1 MVMFVFEV
9 VFTTDTIL
17 YNVYNV
23 QTMKVLL
30 YMTHD
35 EWNSSYLYSEN
46 KWASTLFGM
55 YSKTCLE
62 KATQKKAK
70 NRFSRRIIT

>member
-17 YNVYNV
+17 YNEYNV

-35 EWNSSYLYSEN
+35 EWNSQML
-46 KWASTLFGM
+46 LF
-55 YSKTCLE
+55 L
-62 KATQKKAK
+62 
-70 NRFSRRIIT
+70 FIF